1 MSTFCKK
8 TEFLTN
14 FHETNVEDFPKDQD
28 INRKILCM
36 TAVDLGNLHQTSVIM
51 QSFAHRKD
59 HNNLWGV
66 VGLFVV
72 PQTTK
77 ENS

>member
-1 MSTFCKK
+1 
-8 TEFLTN
+8 
-14 FHETNVEDFPKDQD
+14 
-28 INRKILCM
+28 M

-59 HNNLWGV
+59 HNNLCGV
-66 VGLFVV
+66 VGLFVL
-72 PQTTK
+72 PQTIK